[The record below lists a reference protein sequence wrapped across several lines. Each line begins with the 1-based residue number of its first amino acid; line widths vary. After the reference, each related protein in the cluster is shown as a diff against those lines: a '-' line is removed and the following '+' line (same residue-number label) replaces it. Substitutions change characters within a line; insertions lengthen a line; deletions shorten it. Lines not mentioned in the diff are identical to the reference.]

1 MSDFSLSEGQELLR
15 ATAARFA
22 KERVAPG
29 AKHREHEHGI
39 PHALIKELGAQ
50 GLLGVN
56 IREVLGGAEA
66 GVVGYALAL
75 REVAKAD
82 ASVAVTMA
90 VTNMVGEVISQFGTP
105 AQREKHVP
113 KLAAGDYFAGAFALS
128 EPSFGS
134 DAANLQTKAKRTSK
148 GWSLSGEKAWIT
160 SGDGAGVIVVWART
174 SDDGAKGITCFL
186 VEKGSPGLTAGKP
199 EEKMGLIASHTVSL
213 ALDNVE
219 VGEDAVLGEIGGGF
233 RIAMTALDGG
243 RIGIS
248 AQAIGMAA
256 RSLEVTRDYVMT
268 RKQFKKTLGEQ
279 QAVQFMIADMATE
292 LDAAWLLTLRAAW
305 LKENGQPFSREAAMA
320 KVFSTEAANRI
331 IRDAVQLHGG
341 YGYMEESE
349 VARLYRDCRVTQIYE
364 GTSEIQRMVIARDLL
379 RTG

>member
-1 MSDFSLSEGQELLR
+1 MLR

-22 KERVAPG
+22 KQRVAPG
-29 AKHREHEHGI
+29 AKQREHEHAI
-39 PHALIKELGAQ
+39 PHALVRELGEQ

-56 IREVLGGAEA
+56 IPESLGGTEA

-75 REVAKAD
+75 REIAKAD
-82 ASVAVTMA
+82 AAVAVTMA
-90 VTNMVGEVISQFGTP
+90 VTNMVGEVITKFGTQ

-113 KLAAGDYFAGAFALS
+113 KLVSGEYFAGAFALS
-128 EPSFGS
+128 EPAYGS
-134 DAANLQTKAKRTSK
+134 DAANLATKAKKTAN

-174 SDDGAKGITCFL
+174 SDDGARGITCFL
-186 VEKGSPGLTAGKP
+186 VEKGAKGLSAGKP

-213 ALDNVE
+213 ALDDVE
-219 VGEDAVLGEIGGGF
+219 VGDDAVLGEVGGGF

-256 RSLEVTRDYVMT
+256 RALELSREYVTT
-268 RKQFKKTLGEQ
+268 RKQFKKTLAEQ
-279 QAVQFMIADMATE
+279 QAVQFMLADMATE
-292 LDAAWLLTLRAAW
+292 LDASWLLACRAAC
-305 LKENGQPFSREAAMA
+305 LKETGLPFSREAAMS

-364 GTSEIQRMVIARDLL
+364 GTSEIQRVVIARDLL
-379 RTG
+379 RGG

>member
-1 MSDFSLSEGQELLR
+1 VSDFTLSEGQELLR
-15 ATAARFA
+15 AAAERFA
-22 KERVAPG
+22 RGRLAPG
-29 AKHREHEHGI
+29 AKQRERDHAI
-39 PHALIKELGAQ
+39 PHALIEELGEH

-56 IREVLGGAEA
+56 IPESLGGAEA
-66 GVVGYALAL
+66 GVVGYVLAL

-90 VTNMVGEVISQFGTP
+90 VTNMVSEVITKFGTP

-113 KLAAGDYFAGAFALS
+113 KLVSGEYFAGAFALS
-128 EPSFGS
+128 EPSHGS
-134 DAANLQTKAKRTSK
+134 DVANLQTRAKRTSK

-160 SGDGAGVIVVWART
+160 SGDGAGVMVVWART
-174 SDDGAKGITCFL
+174 EGDGAKGITCFL
-186 VEKGSPGLTAGKP
+186 VENGAPGLSAGKP

-213 ALDNVE
+213 ALDGVE

-256 RSLEVTRDYVMT
+256 RALEVTRDYVTT
-268 RKQFKKTLGEQ
+268 RKQFKKTLAEQ
-279 QAVQFMIADMATE
+279 QAVQFMLADMATE
-292 LDAAWLLTLRAAW
+292 LDASWLLALRAAW
-305 LKENGQPFSREAAMA
+305 LKENGYPFSREAAMA

-379 RTG
+379 RG